1 MFGDVIVPLDGSARS
16 ARALGPA
23 VKAAAALDSPLRV
36 VSFATELSRAAVET
50 EIEEQ
55 VEIARGEYPDIEC
68 TLRVDTSESVGQGLL
83 EYLDSLPGALVV
95 MATHG
100 RGHTSALFGS
110 TAAEVVRHRSS
121 PLLLVG
127 PDCEPD
133 SFDVGGRMLVPLDTS
148 HHSEEI
154 IPVAEA
160 WAIVFH
166 NEVEVVQV
174 ITPEDSDAAAAASLR
189 EPIIE
194 TDYVRGRA
202 RAMSDELRVPPTYE
216 ILHGEH
222 PGETIVRR
230 ARDTRAAL
238 VAMTTHGASGL
249 ARLLHG
255 SVTADVV
262 RHAPCPVLTVRP
274 ASLPDS

>member
-1 MFGDVIVPLDGSARS
+1 MIVPLDGSARS

-23 VKAAAALDSPLRV
+23 VKAATALDSPLKV
-36 VSFATELSRAAVET
+36 ISFATELSRAVVES
-50 EIEEQ
+50 ELEEQ
-55 VEIARGEYPDIEC
+55 LEAARRESPGVEC
-68 TLRVDTSESVGQGLL
+68 TLRVETSESVGQGLL
-83 EYLDSLPGALVV
+83 AYLDSTPGALVV

-100 RGHTSALFGS
+100 RGHSSALFGS

-127 PDCEPD
+127 PDCETD
-133 SFDVGGRMLVPLDTS
+133 RFEVGGLMLVPLDAS
-148 HHSEEI
+148 DHSEQI

-160 WAIVFH
+160 WAIVFG
-166 NEVEVVQV
+166 NPIEVVQV
-174 ITPEDSDAAAAASLR
+174 VSPEDSQLAAAASVR

-194 TDYVRGRA
+194 TDYVHRKAREMGRA
-202 RAMSDELRVPPTYE
+202 LDQELEYE
-216 ILHGEH
+216 VLHGEH
-222 PGETIVRR
+222 AGPTIVAR
-230 ARDTRAAL
+230 ARDYGAAL

-249 ARLLHG
+249 SRLLHG

-274 ASLPDS
+274 ASLHEE